1 MNMSNRLTSASISS
15 TLNLSNVLNV
25 QQLEIRNQYD
35 GHVLATTLLPA
46 LLQQG
51 YELEDLRR
59 EALGDV
65 TIQPATNVEKL
76 MKKFDLEAERFFL
89 SQVTEAEM
97 TAAHTLLTAMGV
109 TPTSKK
115 GTPIEYVPSVSKG
128 FNHTPTVMSGPRAL
142 RMMSGSLPEAIRSY
156 LKTFI

>member
-1 MNMSNRLTSASISS
+1 MNMSNRLTSTAISS
-15 TLNLSNVLNV
+15 TLNLSNVV
-25 QQLEIRNQYD
+25 SASRAEIRRQFD

-59 EALGDV
+59 EALADMSV
-65 TIQPATNVEKL
+65 QPSANVEEL
-76 MKKFDLEAERFFL
+76 LRMFDLEAERFFL

-97 TAAHTLLTAMGV
+97 SAAQTLIKEMGV
-109 TPTSKK
+109 TPSCKK
-115 GTPIEYVPSVSKG
+115 GASVEYIPSESKG
-128 FNHTPTVMSGPRAL
+128 FSYTPSVMTGARAL
-142 RMMSGSLPEAIRSY
+142 SMLGGSFPEAIRTY